1 MNHTNPPKKLQDL
14 NLMDR
19 FLFSELKNCTLAKAR
34 QFLYLTYQPFAPQM
48 GLGHKKA
55 AFCKDGSLGFCE
67 VLFIFFFAFLV
78 SNTTACLAC

>member
-1 MNHTNPPKKLQDL
+1 MKHTNPPKKLQDL

-34 QFLYLTYQPFAPQM
+34 QFLYLTYQQFTSFT

-55 AFCKDGSLGFCE
+55 AELTAAY
-67 VLFIFFFAFLV
+67 VLE
-78 SNTTACLAC
+78 